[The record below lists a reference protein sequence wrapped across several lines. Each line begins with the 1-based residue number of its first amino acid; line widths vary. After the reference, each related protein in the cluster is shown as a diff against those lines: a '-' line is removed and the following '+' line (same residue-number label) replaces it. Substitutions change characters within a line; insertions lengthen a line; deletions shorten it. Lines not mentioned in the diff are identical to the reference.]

1 MLLPPGS
8 SLNQQHEAERQDHH
22 GQGDVQLDPH
32 AQVAA
37 VQVGYGETQGLEHPQ
52 VGESRLLLVPEH
64 AADESWTQTKDYF
77 VISSEKLTEQR
88 TFKCRLDATFSYH
101 MPLSHISHGGL
112 KPQALVYYILPPVTV
127 ITDYAIGLEKLSA
140 NGQFFVGVQT
150 AVSL

>member
-32 AQVAA
+32 TQVAA

-88 TFKCRLDATFSYH
+88 TFKMTGRHLLVSHATLSYQSRW
-101 MPLSHISHGGL
+101 PQTLSTCLLYPSSSYCH
-112 KPQALVYYILPPVTV
+112 
-127 ITDYAIGLEKLSA
+127 
-140 NGQFFVGVQT
+140 N
-150 AVSL
+150 